1 MYLVSEESGKN
12 QLYKNRSRAVR
23 MCGLGGFHLAYCEVS
38 GMWFMY
44 ELLVSG
50 SIVINGDLVN
60 TARGI
65 VESHSSGNGEN
76 LCRL

>member
-1 MYLVSEESGKN
+1 
-12 QLYKNRSRAVR
+12 
-23 MCGLGGFHLAYCEVS
+23 
-38 GMWFMY
+38 MY
-44 ELLVSG
+44 ELLVSA

-65 VESHSSGNGEN
+65 VESDSSGNGEN